1 MKYSPFTI
9 IRWCR
14 ELFNPPDGPKTYKE
28 ERELQKKKD
37 DIQFIQ
43 EHEMT
48 WGKEY
53 EG

>member
-1 MKYSPFTI
+1 MKNLWKKFQKKF
-9 IRWCR
+9 
-14 ELFNPPDGPKTYKE
+14 FNRPPGPKTYKE
-28 ERELQKKKD
+28 EREQQKKKD
-37 DIQFIQ
+37 ALQFIQ

>member
-1 MKYSPFTI
+1 MKKLWKKFQKKF
-9 IRWCR
+9 
-14 ELFNPPDGPKTYKE
+14 FNRPPPSPKTYKE
-28 ERELQKKKD
+28 EREQQKKKD
-37 DIQFIQ
+37 DLQFIH

>member
-1 MKYSPFTI
+1 MKKLFI
-9 IRWCR
+9 NLWNK
-14 ELFNPPDGPKTYKE
+14 LFNRPPPGPKTYKE
-28 ERELQKKKD
+28 EREQQKKKD
-37 DIQFIQ
+37 ALQFIQ

>member
-1 MKYSPFTI
+1 MKKLWKYFHNK
-9 IRWCR
+9 
-14 ELFNPPDGPKTYKE
+14 LFNRHPDGPKTYKE

-37 DIQFIQ
+37 DLQFIQ

>member
-14 ELFNPPDGPKTYKE
+14 ELFNPPGPKTYKE
-28 ERELQKKKD
+28 EREQQKKKD
-37 DIQFIQ
+37 NIQFIQ

>member
-1 MKYSPFTI
+1 MKKLFI
-9 IRWCR
+9 NLWNN
-14 ELFNPPDGPKTYKE
+14 LFNRPSPSPKTYKE
-28 ERELQKKKD
+28 EREQQKKKD
-37 DIQFIQ
+37 DLQFIH